1 MDHQTTVLSQF
12 PPSKPFAI
20 LSIPGLT
27 VADAIGRR
35 PTSPLIHR
43 NDARQTAINFVLGM
57 PGMITGSNGAFP
69 TALEY
74 AVQQK
79 PTLAIVALGF
89 SEALSAA
96 TSGNPV
102 LMPDPATFRAN
113 YSKLLAGLAATQ
125 ADLVVMTIP
134 DPMDT
139 AHFSTA
145 EAASRITKL
154 SESTIGSQY
163 SIRGND
169 RLLVNA
175 VTEIG
180 YHVMGKKTGPLP
192 NGTTIPGAL
201 ASDISNRGHALNR

>member
-1 MDHQTTVLSQF
+1 KQTT
-12 PPSKPFAI
+12 
-20 LSIPGLT
+20 
-27 VADAIGRR
+27 
-35 PTSPLIHR
+35 
-43 NDARQTAINFVLGM
+43 INFVHGM
-57 PGMITGSNGAFP
+57 PGRITGSNGVFP

-89 SEALSAA
+89 SEALAAA
-96 TSGNPV
+96 TSGNPA

-113 YSKLLAGLAATQ
+113 YSKLLAGLAAAQ

-154 SESTIGSQY
+154 SASAIGNQY
-163 SIRGND
+163 GVRGND
-169 RLLVNA
+169 RLLVNGL
-175 VTEIG
+175 TGIG

-192 NGTTIPGAL
+192 AGSTIAGAV
-201 ASDISNRGHALNR
+201 ASDISARVRALNREITSLAAEKQAVVCDLHALFRK